1 MKELKI
7 VLIRR
12 MKTLTNVNDMI
23 EYVGGKRFEGNELIM
38 VDGILKVIKNVN
50 RIFYY

>member
-7 VLIRR
+7 VLIRS

-38 VDGILKVIKNVN
+38 VGGVLKVIENVN
-50 RIFYY
+50 RKFSY